1 MCEIYKNLSLK
12 NMNGEVW
19 KDILGYEGLYQVSNM
34 GRVKSFN
41 YRNTKKTSILKQSI
55 NQDGYLRPTL
65 KKNYKSKGFL
75 VHRLVGFAFIPN
87 PENKETINHKNEI
100 KTDNR
105 VENLEWMTRTEN
117 NNYGTRNERVHQKC
131 REKNTYLIGALA
143 SKEVRKRGIL
153 QFDLRHNFIRE
164 YDCIE
169 DVKKYKFDPAHLC
182 KCAQGQRKT
191 HGGYIWKY
199 KEE

>member
-1 MCEIYKNLSLK
+1 MCEIYKNLSLED
-12 NMNGEVW
+12 MDGEVW
-19 KDILGYEGLYQVSNM
+19 KDIPGYEGYYQVSNM

-55 NQDGYLRPTL
+55 NQDGYLRLTL
-65 KKNYKSKGFL
+65 KKDYKSKGFL

-105 VENLEWMTRTEN
+105 VENLEWMTRAEN
-117 NNYGTRNERVHQKC
+117 NNYGTHNERVHKKC
-131 REKNTYLIGALA
+131 REKNVYLIGALA
-143 SKEVRKRGIL
+143 SKEVRKRNIL

-169 DVKKYKFDPAHLC
+169 DVKKYKFDPAHVC